1 MINNN
6 LILVL
11 VILVAAYLRADIS
24 ACSTE
29 KAKATNYGGNH
40 PTEELWEIQDPSG
53 TKLVTGVGGKSKE
66 ICLGTGGT
74 FKVTGWDEWDDTWNY
89 GKLKVESLTKHGIT
103 YLDPWT
109 GPIEGEGYTGAIT
122 YFNVLLNFLL
132 LVFHNSKYHPIHPT
146 QLL

>member
-89 GKLKVESLTKHGIT
+89 GKLKVESLTKH
-103 YLDPWT
+103 
-109 GPIEGEGYTGAIT
+109 
-122 YFNVLLNFLL
+122 
-132 LVFHNSKYHPIHPT
+132 
-146 QLL
+146 